1 MTNPKKIT
9 FLIITTVFFML
20 VGCSNKTY
28 LKKQEFLMGTMIEIT
43 CPDQQAIEAGFK
55 EIERIDKLLS
65 KFNPESE
72 ISRLN
77 KIGKLKVSPELLYV
91 LKKAQDFYIKT
102 NGSFDVTVAPLV
114 EVWKKAIRLNKVPTK
129 AEIKKAKELVGFS
142 NVYIDED
149 KSVVSFLKEG
159 VKIDLGAIAKG
170 YAVDRAIRK
179 IRELRV
185 KSCLIDAGGDIYCLG
200 NKEGDLWQVGIR
212 HPRKKNEIMDIIKLE
227 SKAVATSG
235 DYEQMFILNDKR
247 YSHIIDPKTGYPADK
262 GIISVTVIAPYCLT
276 ADALATSIFVLGK
289 NKGMDLVNYYGNSE
303 ALIYNEEDI
312 DAYDIF

>member
-1 MTNPKKIT
+1 MTKIVVASGYFDPIHVGHIECLEKAKK
-9 FLIITTVFFML
+9 LGEKLVVII
-20 VGCSNKTY
+20 NND
-28 LKKQEFLMGTMIEIT
+28 I
-43 CPDQQAIEAGFK
+43 QAK
-55 EIERIDKLLS
+55 
-65 KFNPESE
+65 
-72 ISRLN
+72 
-77 KIGKLKVSPELLYV
+77 
-91 LKKAQDFYIKT
+91 
-102 NGSFDVTVAPLV
+102 
-114 EVWKKAIRLNKVPTK
+114 
-129 AEIKKAKELVGFS
+129 IKKGKSFMSQEDRMKIVSSLRCVDEVFLS
-142 NVYIDED
+142 IDED